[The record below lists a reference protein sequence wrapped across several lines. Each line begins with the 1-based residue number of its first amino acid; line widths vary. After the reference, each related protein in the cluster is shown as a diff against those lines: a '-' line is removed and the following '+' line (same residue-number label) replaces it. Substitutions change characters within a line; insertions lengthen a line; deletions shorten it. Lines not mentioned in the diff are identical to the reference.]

1 MSVAVLGAL
10 LMGSFATMGP
20 GVSLPLLVGTV
31 FALGAVRTCISTRS
45 IPSTYADVPDNKLS
59 SSVASAGVFQQL
71 SMGLGVS
78 ISAAMLS
85 MLVPEGAL
93 PRVADFQLVFL
104 AMAAV
109 PLLSVPIL
117 LTLGDYTKRRAERP
131 A

>member
-1 MSVAVLGAL
+1 MLGAM

-20 GVSLPLLVGTV
+20 TVSLPLLVGTV
-31 FALGAVRTCISTRS
+31 FALGGVRTMHFNAVNSL
-45 IPSTYADVPDNKLS
+45 TYTDVPEHKLS

-78 ISAAMLS
+78 ISAATLS
-85 MLVPEGAL
+85 MIVPEGAL
-93 PRVADFQLVFL
+93 PGISDFQVVFL
-104 AMAAV
+104 AMAAI

-117 LTLGDYTKRRAERP
+117 LTLGDYTKGRTERP